1 MDITVV
7 LEERSVRV
15 HSAAPGSAA
24 YSLGIR
30 AGDRLTHV
38 GGIPVCNAFQ
48 AEATWREQHVMGRD
62 DLTIWREGDILSLP
76 VPAGASLSCFVV
88 APEPRWHYTSDVA
101 AIDLRNPVDEMVAQQ
116 QYQPPATRAGAA

>member
-48 AEATWREQHVMGRD
+48 AEATWREQHVRGRD
-62 DLTIWREGDILSLP
+62 DLTIWRDSEVLCIP
-76 VPAGASLSCFVV
+76 VPTNATLRCLVV
-88 APEPRWHYTSDVA
+88 TPETHWTLVPEIPD
-101 AIDLRNPVDEMVAQQ
+101 IDLRTPVDELLAQQ
-116 QYQPPATRAGAA
+116 MLEPARRAGAA